1 MIRSILYATDLG
13 LYAPYVLQH
22 ALSLTR
28 AYNAELYV
36 VHVVEPLG
44 LFAESVLQTY
54 LDTERLQDLRAQ
66 GLDNVMESI
75 EKRVLEGFRD
85 ELGELPQD
93 AALVK
98 SVRVVQGDPPQMILD
113 EAEKLAVD
121 LIVAGSH
128 SHGTSSIRRWAGLP
142 RVWCNWRRYRCTW
155 CRCCSTVVATCRP
168 AVGW

>member
-28 AYNAELYV
+28 AYNSELYV

-128 SHGTSSIRRWAGLP
+128 SHGTQLDTPLGRTAARLVQLAEVPVYLVPMLQHRSRDL
-142 RVWCNWRRYRCTW
+142 
-155 CRCCSTVVATCRP
+155 
-168 AVGW
+168 

>member
-36 VHVVEPLG
+36 VHV
-44 LFAESVLQTY
+44 VLQTY

-128 SHGTSSIRRWAGLP
+128 SHGTQLDTPLGRTAARLVQLAEVPVYLVPMLQHRSRDL
-142 RVWCNWRRYRCTW
+142 
-155 CRCCSTVVATCRP
+155 
-168 AVGW
+168 